1 MYLSHCGSKLQD
13 QSWKRTKI
21 NDFTP
26 PTFSYSLRGWLVLC
40 VCVFWFFVFVFM
52 LRAKGFPLP
61 WIFSPGPSISGQTIP
76 GWCLAWTSK
85 QESQGVNDTGI
96 VLWGLISSEA
106 VKSLWKGLPLG
117 WSCCLCPGKPYVVLL
132 SSVELCPFWML
143 SDVSD
148 IPRIQS
154 GGEEEVVNFW
164 WIGKSS
170 KKGSRI
176 INVKYGSKYIKFLH

>member
-1 MYLSHCGSKLQD
+1 M
-13 QSWKRTKI
+13 
-21 NDFTP
+21 
-26 PTFSYSLRGWLVLC
+26 
-40 VCVFWFFVFVFM
+40 
-52 LRAKGFPLP
+52 
-61 WIFSPGPSISGQTIP
+61 
-76 GWCLAWTSK
+76 
-85 QESQGVNDTGI
+85 
-96 VLWGLISSEA
+96 
-106 VKSLWKGLPLG
+106 
-117 WSCCLCPGKPYVVLL
+117 VLL